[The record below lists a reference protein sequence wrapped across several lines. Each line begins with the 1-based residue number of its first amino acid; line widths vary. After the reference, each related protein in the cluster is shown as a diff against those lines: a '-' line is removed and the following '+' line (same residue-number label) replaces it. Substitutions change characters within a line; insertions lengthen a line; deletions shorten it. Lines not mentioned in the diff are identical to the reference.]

1 MPKYRTT
8 IDVGADAAAAFGLLA
23 NFANA
28 AQWDPGIADSRTA
41 SRGPI
46 GVGTV
51 FELRNRL
58 IVPGPPAFT
67 NACLSSAQWNQD
79 VVP

>member
-1 MPKYRTT
+1 MIRLHQTT
-8 IDVGADAAAAFGLLA
+8 D
-23 NFANA
+23 FARPVDKVFACTGHSSHA

-67 NACLSSAQWNQD
+67 NACLSSARWNQD
-79 VVP
+79 VLR